1 MSAAAHSPITR
12 RNAVLC
18 LSLIAAFVLALTL
31 HGYLSRPS
39 LDRYGDM
46 YENYAWG
53 ALWQWGYF
61 KHPPFF
67 GWETAAWFLIF
78 PRTDFWYF
86 LLAGTNAGAALV
98 ALWRIAARFGRTGF
112 QVMVL
117 TFAMLMPPIS
127 FLGLNF
133 NANAAMTP
141 LWAGL
146 FLFYLRGLERQKLLD
161 AVLIGVFAAFAM
173 LTKYHSAVML
183 GALLIH
189 ALTDREARALLF
201 STFGLVAA
209 LSFLV
214 VMGPHFFWLYQN
226 EFLPITY
233 AAHQDD
239 GVGANLYDMFRFLIS
254 PIGYCALAIVVA
266 RAMRDIR
273 DPFPV
278 LPLAGV
284 TGLRQSVTG
293 RALIAFA
300 VWPMVLTLVLGYFA
314 NAELSAVWGIP
325 FHTPYAVILAL
336 LVPAAY
342 YETRM
347 KRAIGAALLFMAII
361 VGIAPIWYRFEL
373 KKDVAYYNAPLTQL
387 AAEVDK
393 RWAAAGGGPSP
404 LVFGEY
410 QLGNPVSFYS
420 RFDPITLEDDSFEIS
435 KNYVTLEQAK
445 RRGMIGLCLEGNE
458 NCYAVVKA
466 AIPASVAGETFSL
479 PGHLPGVT
487 WSYRIWVVPPQS

>member
-1 MSAAAHSPITR
+1 MSAVVPSPVTR
-12 RNAVLC
+12 RNAVVC

-31 HGYLSRPS
+31 HGYLSRPT

-67 GWETAAWFLIF
+67 GWETAAWFLVF

-86 LLAGTNAGAALV
+86 LLAGVNAGAALL
-98 ALWRIAARFGRTGF
+98 ALWRIAARFGGTGF

-117 TFAMLMPPIS
+117 TFAMLMPPVS

-141 LWAGL
+141 LWAAL
-146 FLFYLRGLERQKLLD
+146 FLFYLRGLEQKKLLD
-161 AVLIGVFAAFAM
+161 AALIGVFAAFSM

-189 ALTDREARALLF
+189 ALTDREARSLLF

-209 LSFLV
+209 AVFLA
-214 VMGPHFFWLYQN
+214 VMAPHFYWLYQN
-226 EFLPITY
+226 DFLPITY

-239 GVGANLYDMFRFLIS
+239 GVGANLYDMFRFVIS
-254 PIGYCALAIVVA
+254 PIGYCALAILVA
-266 RAMRDIR
+266 RCMRDFR
-273 DPFPV
+273 DPYPV
-278 LPLAGV
+278 LPLSEV
-284 TGLRQSVTG
+284 KGLRRSVTG

-300 VWPMVLTLVLGYFA
+300 VWPMVLTVVLGYAA

-325 FHTPYAVILAL
+325 FHTPYAVIIAL

-342 YETRM
+342 YEIRM
-347 KRAIGAALLFMAII
+347 KRAIGAAALFMAII
-361 VGIAPIWYRFEL
+361 IGIAPIWYRFEL
-373 KKDVAYYNAPLTQL
+373 KKDVAYYNAPLSQL
-387 AAEVDK
+387 AEEVDR
-393 RWAAAGGGPSP
+393 RWAAAGGSKRP
-404 LVFGEY
+404 LIFGEY
-410 QLGNPVSFYS
+410 ALANPVSFYS
-420 RFDPITLEDDSFEIS
+420 RFDPLTLEDDSFEIS
-435 KNYVTLEQAK
+435 KNYVTLESAK
-445 RRGMIGLCLEGNE
+445 KRGMIGLCLEPNGGCN
-458 NCYAVVKA
+458 AVVKA
-466 AIPASVAGETFSL
+466 AIPATVGSETFSL
-479 PGHLPGVT
+479 PGHQPGVT
-487 WSYRIWVVPPQS
+487 WTYRIWLLPPQP